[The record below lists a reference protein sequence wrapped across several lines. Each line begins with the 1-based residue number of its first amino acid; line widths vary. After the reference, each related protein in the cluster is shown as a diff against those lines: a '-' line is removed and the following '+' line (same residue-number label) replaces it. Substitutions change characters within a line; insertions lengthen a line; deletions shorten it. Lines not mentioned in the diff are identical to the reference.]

1 MQSSVAV
8 QDLTQVRPSKS
19 PAPDTNLVEPGL
31 QAQAT
36 TSQGLRL
43 SADLMWHST
52 VADGGFCIFGES
64 SAGPHPCAGGPEH
77 AEGRKALGQS
87 AAKGSR
93 TGVSSFGQARTSLP
107 SYSML
112 GFASS
117 GRFRVSAVQLPPGC
131 CTFKVHVIGVG
142 AFGGSELSH
151 IAACFSVSVLLTVK
165 KLQD

>member
-1 MQSSVAV
+1 MAV
-8 QDLTQVRPSKS
+8 QDLTQARPSKS
-19 PAPDTNLVEPGL
+19 PAPDTYLVDPGV

-36 TSQGLRL
+36 TSQGLQL

-52 VADGGFCIFGES
+52 VADGELCIFGES
-64 SAGPHPCAGGPEH
+64 STGPDPYAGGPEH

-93 TGVSSFGQARTSLP
+93 TGVSSFGQAKP
-107 SYSML
+107 NYSML

-117 GRFRVSAVQLPPGC
+117 GRFTVSAVQLLPGC
-131 CTFKVHVIGVG
+131 CTFKVYVVGVG
-142 AFGGSELSH
+142 AFRGLDLSH
-151 IAACFSVSVLLTVK
+151 IAAGFSISVLLTVK